1 MYQVTIFVLCFI
13 AIEWI
18 QASKIVDTKTI
29 TEKQDHDVVLVCRFE
44 QLNKGDRV
52 MWSKDSVILSVND
65 EIAGDRKR
73 YEIIDK
79 YNLMIKTVAEQDSG
93 KYLCQNFDQRVSMN
107 IILTILTR
115 PSKPDIQQ
123 ANKSLIENHSG
134 KFLCITQGG
143 YPPPTFTWLIN
154 QIKINESFYNVRS
167 DTRQSYSELNLPM
180 EKRFHN
186 GLLTCHVEN
195 QALDTPLIT
204 TYTLNIEYKPEV
216 RLRHG
221 QKIVSNSNLLVVE
234 DDRMTL
240 QCEAESN
247 PPILKPVAWLKNN
260 ISLSDMNSSSLILS
274 NIKRNDDG
282 VYTCL
287 ASNAIGHSQSSVHI
301 RVQYSPMIHLDGG
314 GSINENE
321 KLTLTCRVDAY
332 PSIDYYQW
340 YKNHQKLNTSSL
352 TSSIV
357 IEKVSKEDSGIYICM
372 VKNTLNYFNGSS
384 IEKYNKTQTK
394 VTVNYA
400 PKVRT
405 FDSIVAVDLLTTNV
419 KFQCEI
425 DSYPESIV
433 TWRFNNNNVIFNS
446 NKYSIVQNKSLSYL
460 TIQQIQSNTDYGL
473 YSCNATNNL
482 GYNSTTIQLRS
493 KAIPESP
500 TDLNVT
506 NIDYS
511 AISLKWKPG
520 FDGGW
525 PQSFWISL
533 DNSIWKET
541 NQTFY
546 TFTNLQHLEYYNI
559 TVRAYNELGQSSTVA
574 FLRVQTKDVPVRK
587 EDLPNIEHS
596 SLELSE
602 KLINYR
608 LNDSSFMSIK
618 VPLCIRI
625 EIDNETNIC
634 ERIVTSSGVLR
645 FNENNLNNNINLSI
659 CISQYENYCGES
671 IPVQIKRDTSFNWVF
686 LVLSSIITVALLI
699 LCGLGIFCFLTNRKQ
714 QRNTNLSRVIASD
727 KAPSQ
732 NQVIST
738 KPVIPTTNSPTKYFS
753 NVTYPE
759 RQQVQLS
766 YGKLAEI
773 QKFDQLQGNIVNN
786 RQLSN
791 GSSDPILSNPNSS
804 SLSGSDHLTI
814 TDMNPTDVSS
824 IENDLHA
831 NQSQYLGYGFPI
843 YTGKNKEDSAESG
856 CSTPLKSYHLNKKT
870 VYEVVV

>member
-738 KPVIPTTNSPTKYFS
+738 KPVIPTTNRY
-753 NVTYPE
+753 
-759 RQQVQLS
+759 
-766 YGKLAEI
+766 I
-773 QKFDQLQGNIVNN
+773 D
-786 RQLSN
+786 
-791 GSSDPILSNPNSS
+791 
-804 SLSGSDHLTI
+804 
-814 TDMNPTDVSS
+814 
-824 IENDLHA
+824 
-831 NQSQYLGYGFPI
+831 
-843 YTGKNKEDSAESG
+843 
-856 CSTPLKSYHLNKKT
+856 
-870 VYEVVV
+870 